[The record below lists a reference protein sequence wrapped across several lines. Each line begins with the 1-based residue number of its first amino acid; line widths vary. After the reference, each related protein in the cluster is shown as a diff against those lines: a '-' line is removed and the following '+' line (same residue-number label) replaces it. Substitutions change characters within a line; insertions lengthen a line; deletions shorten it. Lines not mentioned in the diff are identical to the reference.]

1 MGDMAN
7 EIRKRCEATV
17 RPMVQEFDDI
27 KGTLRDIAENIY
39 PLAKRTLDEQVEQVG
54 HRSEKHDD
62 DKVLNTTPF
71 DALRKGSAGFLVN
84 LMNPAMKWFHLEP
97 FKWTAENQEED
108 DGQSSTSEYLERLE
122 GFIFDMMSKG
132 GSYKAYKKLF
142 EHLLSFGFG
151 CIIVREDPKFV
162 AVAECLPVGTYALG
176 VDERGKVIRVNR
188 RFAMTA
194 EELVREFGGGEK
206 GLDALPTD
214 VISAWK
220 SGNNGKDGNYV
231 VECLIEPNCPTFA
244 CGTLDKL
251 DYGLPKSMEYRSI
264 YWLKGRSGTATGTK
278 AYDGILRVS
287 GYRFNPIVAPRLD
300 CELGGIYGRGRGHDA
315 LNACRALQALMFDE
329 LEISSNR
336 AEPPL
341 LASNDLREEGLDLSR
356 GAVTYTNMG
365 EQRSDLVVPI
375 LTNPPTSDETRKTA
389 MEFEQRI
396 KECFFLSEF
405 ATIDSLKM
413 VNAGDKRTA
422 AEINALKSENMLQLG
437 GIVLM
442 LEDELLDPVV
452 NVFVAYAI
460 KSRVVKMNGEVPR
473 FAKGELMPRYI
484 GNLQLAQRTQ
494 ELSSMD
500 GSLNFAMG
508 IAGNGAKLNLP
519 SASQVLDNFDF
530 DRIVRARHRIVGASD
545 TGLLSK
551 DDVAKIRAKR
561 QQEIQAA
568 QDEAEK
574 ERQANIELQKMKA
587 AAQSGRAQESQMR
600 AGQLGGEMI
609 ASMGDFM

>member
-1 MGDMAN
+1 MGDLAN
-7 EIRKRCEATV
+7 KIRKRCEATV

-27 KGTLRDIAENIY
+27 KGTLRDIAENVY
-39 PLAKRTLDEQVEQVG
+39 PLAKRTLTDEVEQVF
-54 HRSEKHDD
+54 HRAESHDD
-62 DKVLNTTPF
+62 DKVLNTAPF
-71 DALRKGSAGFLVN
+71 EALRKGSAGFLVN

-108 DGQSSTSEYLERLE
+108 DGQSSMSEYLERLE
-122 GFIFDMMSKG
+122 GFVFDIMSKG
-132 GSYKAYKKLF
+132 GSYKAYKKMF
-142 EHLLSFGFG
+142 EHLLAFGFG
-151 CIIVREDPKFV
+151 CIIVREDAKFV
-162 AVAECLPVGTYALG
+162 AVAECLPIGTYALG
-176 VDERGKVIRVNR
+176 VDERGRVIRVNR

-194 EELVREFGGGEK
+194 EELVREFGGGER
-206 GLDALPTD
+206 GLDALPPD
-214 VISAWK
+214 VIEAWRR
-220 SGNNGKDGNYV
+220 GNNGKDGNYV

-244 CGTLDKL
+244 CGTMERL
-251 DYGLPKSMEYRSI
+251 DYGIAKSMEYRSI
-264 YWLKGRSGTATGTK
+264 YWLKGRAGTTASTK
-278 AYDGILRVS
+278 GYDGILCVR
-287 GYRFNPIVAPRLD
+287 GYKFNPIVAPRLD

-315 LNACRALQALMFDE
+315 LNSCRALQALMLDE

-375 LTNPPTSDETRKTA
+375 LTNPPTSDETRVTA
-389 MEFEQRI
+389 QEYEQRI
-396 KECFFLSEF
+396 KEIFFLSEF

-413 VNAGDKRTA
+413 VNAADKRTA

-442 LEDELLDPVV
+442 LEDELLDPIV
-452 NVFVAYAI
+452 NVFVRYAL
-460 KSRVVKMNGEVPR
+460 KSGVVKLGGQVPKLDGK
-473 FAKGELMPRYI
+473 FPTPRYV

-500 GSLNFAMG
+500 NSLNFAMG

-519 SASQVLDNFDF
+519 GAAQVLDNFDF

-545 TGLLSK
+545 TGMLSK
-551 DDVAKIRAKR
+551 DDVAKIRKAR
-561 QQEIQAA
+561 EEAAQAA
-568 QDEAEK
+568 QDEAAQQ
-574 ERQANIELQKMKA
+574 RQAEIDLARMKA
-587 AAQSGRAQESQMR
+587 AAQGGRAKESEVR
-600 AGQLGGEMI
+600 AGMMGGDLM
-609 ASMGDFM
+609 AAMGGFR

>member
-1 MGDMAN
+1 MGDLAN
-7 EIRKRCEATV
+7 EIRKRCESTV

-39 PLAKRTLDEQVEQVG
+39 PLAKRTLTDEVEQVF
-54 HRSEKHDD
+54 HRAESHED
-62 DKVLNTTPF
+62 DKVLNTAPF
-71 DALRKGSAGFLVN
+71 EALRKGSAGFLVN

-108 DGQSSTSEYLERLE
+108 DGQSSMSEYLERLE
-122 GFIFDMMSKG
+122 GFVFDIMSKG
-132 GSYKAYKKLF
+132 GSYKAYKKMF
-142 EHLLSFGFG
+142 EHLLAFGFG
-151 CIIVREDPKFV
+151 CIIVREDAKFV

-176 VDERGKVIRVNR
+176 VDERGRVIRVNR

-194 EELVREFGGGEK
+194 EELVREFGGGER
-206 GLDALPTD
+206 GLDALPPD
-214 VISAWK
+214 VIEAWHR
-220 SGNNGKDGNYV
+220 GNNGKDGNYV
-231 VECLIEPNCPTFA
+231 VECLIEPNCQTFA
-244 CGTLDKL
+244 CGTMEPL
-251 DYGLPKSMEYRSI
+251 DYGIAKSMEYRSI
-264 YWLKGRSGTATGTK
+264 YWLKGRSGTTVSTK
-278 AYDGILRVS
+278 GYDGILCVR

-315 LNACRALQALMFDE
+315 LNSCRALQALMLDE

-375 LTNPPTSDETRKTA
+375 LTNPPTSDETRRTA
-389 MEFEQRI
+389 QEYEQRI
-396 KECFFLSEF
+396 KEIFFLSEF

-413 VNAGDKRTA
+413 VNAADKRTA

-442 LEDELLDPVV
+442 LEDELLDPIV
-452 NVFVAYAI
+452 NVFVRYAL
-460 KSRVVKMNGEVPR
+460 KSGVVKLEGQVPKLDGK
-473 FAKGELMPRYI
+473 FPTPRYV

-500 GSLNFAMG
+500 NSLNFAMG

-519 SASQVLDNFDF
+519 GAAQVLDNFDF

-545 TGLLSK
+545 TGMLSK
-551 DDVAKIRAKR
+551 DDVAKIRKAR
-561 QQEIQAA
+561 EEAAQAA
-568 QDEAEK
+568 QDEAAQQ
-574 ERQANIELQKMKA
+574 RQAEIDLARMKA
-587 AAQSGRAQESQMR
+587 AAQGGRAKESEVR
-600 AGQLGGEMI
+600 AGMMGGDLM
-609 ASMGDFM
+609 AAMGGFR